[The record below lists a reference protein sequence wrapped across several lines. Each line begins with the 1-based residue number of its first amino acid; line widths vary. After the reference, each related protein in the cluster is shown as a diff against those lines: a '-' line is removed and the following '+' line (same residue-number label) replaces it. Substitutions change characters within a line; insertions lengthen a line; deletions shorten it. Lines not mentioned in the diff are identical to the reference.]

1 MILNGIS
8 NKFQLKFKDRA
19 AAGNILSESLKSII
33 KNGERNNTLVLGIP
47 RGGVITADII
57 ARKLRCKFDI
67 IIPRK
72 IRAPSNEEI
81 AIGAIMEDGTTYLNE
96 MIVKDL
102 EISTKYIQDEKL
114 RQLEEI
120 KRRASLYCFE
130 NKEYTKLNNIN
141 FSNKTIILVDD
152 GAATGATIIVAAR
165 WIRVTKNPRRF
176 IVAIPIAPKYTINL
190 IKHENI
196 DCIEVITSPNFNFKT
211 VEQYYKS
218 FNQVTDEQVIDI
230 LAKYKKDNLI
240 L

>member
-8 NKFQLKFKDRA
+8 NKFQLKFKDRES
-19 AAGNILSESLKSII
+19 AGNILSESLKTII
-33 KNGERNNTLVLGIP
+33 KNDERKNTLVLGIP

-72 IRAPSNEEI
+72 ISAPSNEEI
-81 AIGAIMEDGTTYLNE
+81 AIGAIMVDGTTYLNE

-120 KRRASLYCFE
+120 KRRASLYCFG
-130 NKEYTKLNNIN
+130 NREYTKLNNIN

-190 IKHENI
+190 LKHENI
-196 DCIEVITSPNFNFKT
+196 DCIEVITSPNFNFKS

-218 FNQVTDEQVIDI
+218 FNQVTDERVIDI
-230 LAKYKKDNLI
+230 LAKYKKDNRI

>member
-19 AAGNILSESLKSII
+19 AAGNILSESLKTII
-33 KNGERNNTLVLGIP
+33 KNDERNNTLVLGIP

-81 AIGAIMEDGTTYLNE
+81 AIGSIMEDGTTYLNE

-130 NKEYTKLNNIN
+130 NKEYTKFNNIN

-152 GAATGATIIVAAR
+152 GAATGSTIIIAAR
-165 WIRVTKNPRRF
+165 WIVTKKPRYF
-176 IVAIPIAPKYTINL
+176 ILAIPIAPKNTVNL
-190 IKHENI
+190 FKYENI
-196 DCIEVITSPNFNFKT
+196 DYIEVITTPSSNFKT
-211 VEQYYKS
+211 VEQYYKN
-218 FNQVTDEQVIDI
+218 FNQVTDKEVIDI
-230 LAKYKKDNLI
+230 LAKHKTTT
-240 L
+240 